1 VSDALHDA
9 IQAEVAKY
17 PDRRSAIISAL
28 RLAQEAYG
36 WLSPPALEEVARC
49 LDLTPGQCQAVA
61 SFYDMFFL
69 EPVGRHLVEVCTNI
83 SCSLVGAGAVVEAFQ
98 RELGVP
104 LGATTPDGAIT
115 LRSVECLG
123 GCGWA
128 PVVSVD
134 HAYHEYSPPLPG
146 AVLLDFEGERRSI
159 RAYLAADGYAA
170 AKRYASASFDD
181 VVRELKESGLRGR
194 GGAGFPTGM
203 KVSFIGPGERFLVV
217 NADESEPGTFKDR
230 ELMLR
235 DPHAL
240 IEGAIILCNAI
251 GARRGYI
258 YIRGEYATEA
268 RVLGDALAEAYQHGF
283 LGQPLPGA
291 PGPVDLYLHRGAG
304 AYICGEET
312 ALLSSLNGER
322 GQPTAKPPFPAVSGA
337 WHSPTLLNN
346 VETVATVPHILR
358 VGAAAYAAVH
368 TEQTTGTRL
377 MSLSGRVNRPGNYEL
392 PVTASFRDLIETHGG
407 GMIDGAS
414 MKCFIPGGSSSPILM
429 PSQLDVQ
436 IAVETCAAAGTM
448 AGSGGVI
455 VIDDQACAVGLAL
468 RIADFYRH
476 ESCGKCTPCRE
487 GTRWTVD
494 LLKRIESGEAR
505 AGEIDL
511 VLDICDRMEGK
522 CLCPLGDACAMPV
535 RSIITHFRHE
545 FQDHLDRGVCP
556 AGAADPFGF
565 LYPGLK
571 RPLPL
576 VSV

>member
-1 VSDALHDA
+1 MHGPTYTPRLPTA
-9 IQAEVAKY
+9 I
-17 PDRRSAIISAL
+17 
-28 RLAQEAYG
+28 
-36 WLSPPALEEVARC
+36 
-49 LDLTPGQCQAVA
+49 
-61 SFYDMFFL
+61 
-69 EPVGRHLVEVCTNI
+69 
-83 SCSLVGAGAVVEAFQ
+83 
-98 RELGVP
+98 
-104 LGATTPDGAIT
+104 
-115 LRSVECLG
+115 
-123 GCGWA
+123 
-128 PVVSVD
+128 
-134 HAYHEYSPPLPG
+134 
-146 AVLLDFEGERRSI
+146 LLDFEGERRGI
-159 RAYLAADGYAA
+159 DAYEASGGYAT
-170 AKRYASASFDD
+170 AKRYASTSFDE
-181 VVRELKESGLRGR
+181 VVAELKQSGLRGR

-258 YIRGEYATEA
+258 YLRGEYATEA
-268 RVLGDALAEAYQHGF
+268 GILGEAISAAYQHGY
-283 LGQPLPGA
+283 LGQPLAGA
-291 PGPVDLYLHRGAG
+291 SGPVDLYVQRGAG

-322 GQPTAKPPFPAVSGA
+322 GQPTTKPPFPAVSGA

-346 VETVATVPHILR
+346 VETVATIPHILR
-358 VGAAAYAAVH
+358 LGAAAYAAIH

-377 MSLSGRVNRPGNYEL
+377 MSLSGLVCRPGNYEL
-392 PVTASFRDLIETHGG
+392 PVTCSFRDLIETHGG
-407 GMIDGAS
+407 GMIEGRS

-429 PSQLDVQ
+429 PDQLDVQ

-455 VIDDQACAVGLAL
+455 VIDDQACAVALAL

-494 LLKRIESGEAR
+494 LLKRIEAGDAR
-505 AGEIDL
+505 DDEIDL
-511 VLDICDRMEGK
+511 LLDICDRIEGK

-535 RSIITHFRHE
+535 RSILLHFRHE
-545 FQDHLDRGVCP
+545 FQEHIDRGGCP
-556 AGAADPFGF
+556 HADSDPFRYF
-565 LYPGLK
+565 YPTLK